1 LPSSAVELC
10 AVVFDHWLSPIQ
22 TRRSGSGAVRSTGM
36 DSEMADALEIGAEV
50 ELELMDACLTVFGKG
65 LIRLFHFFM
74 QETS

>member
-10 AVVFDHWLSPIQ
+10 AVVFVYWLTPIQ

-36 DSEMADALEIGAEV
+36 DSETADALEIGAEV
-50 ELELMDACLTVFGKG
+50 ELELMDACLTVFGKS
-65 LIRLFHFFM
+65 LIRLFHVFM